1 MEPKRVHTI
10 GKIAT
15 DLAAQDTHA
24 QSPIELERAMH
35 QDYEENIHECIA
47 RGKKEYPGDFYIV
60 VITKKE
66 RLLQNVLRHYYFPRS
81 TCPTPEYDQTV
92 YKYYRADDN
101 HRFLWVV
108 PDKIT
113 CENLRDNAVQ
123 VNELER
129 DLLMFVLD
137 FYDDTLMKIAKKLN
151 GEFLETPLL
160 TAY

>member
-1 MEPKRVHTI
+1 MEPKRIHTV

-35 QDYEENIHECIA
+35 KDYEENVQQCIE
-47 RGKKEYPGDFYIV
+47 RGKKEHPGDFYIV

-66 RLLQNVLRHYYFPRS
+66 RLLQNVLRHYYLHRA

-92 YKYYRADDN
+92 YKYFREHDA
-101 HRFLWVV
+101 HQFLWVV

-113 CENLRDNAVQ
+113 CEMMRDNALQ
-123 VNELER
+123 VPDPER
-129 DLLMFVLD
+129 DLLRFVLD
-137 FYDDTLMKIAKKLN
+137 FYDDTLMKLSKKLN

>member
-1 MEPKRVHTI
+1 MEPKRIHTI

-24 QSPIELERAMH
+24 QSPVELERAMH
-35 QDYEENIHECIA
+35 KDYEENVQQCIE
-47 RGKKEYPGDFYIV
+47 RGKKEHPGDFYIV

-66 RLLQNVLRHYYFPRS
+66 RLLQNVLRHYYLHRA

-92 YKYYRADDN
+92 YKYFREHDA
-101 HRFLWVV
+101 HQFLWVV

-113 CENLRDNAVQ
+113 CEMMRDNALQ
-123 VNELER
+123 VPDPER
-129 DLLMFVLD
+129 DLLRFVLD
-137 FYDDTLMKIAKKLN
+137 FYDDTLMKLSKKLN

>member
-1 MEPKRVHTI
+1 MEPKRIHTV

-35 QDYEENIHECIA
+35 KDYEENIQQCIE
-47 RGKKEYPGDFYIV
+47 RGKKEHPGDFYIV

-66 RLLQNVLRHYYFPRS
+66 RLLQNVLRHYYLHRA

-92 YKYYRADDN
+92 YKYFREHDA
-101 HRFLWVV
+101 HQFLWVV

-113 CENLRDNAVQ
+113 CEMMRDNALQ
-123 VNELER
+123 VPDPER
-129 DLLMFVLD
+129 DLLRFVLD
-137 FYDDTLMKIAKKLN
+137 FYDDTLMKLSKKLN

>member
-1 MEPKRVHTI
+1 MEPKRIHTV

-24 QSPIELERAMH
+24 QSPVELERAMH
-35 QDYEENIHECIA
+35 KDYEENVQQCIE
-47 RGKKEYPGDFYIV
+47 RGKKEHPGDFYIV

-66 RLLQNVLRHYYFPRS
+66 RLLQNVLRHYYLHRA

-92 YKYYRADDN
+92 YKYFREHDA
-101 HRFLWVV
+101 HQFLWVV

-113 CENLRDNAVQ
+113 CEMLRDNALQ
-123 VNELER
+123 IPDLER
-129 DLLMFVLD
+129 DLLRFVLD
-137 FYDDTLMKIAKKLN
+137 FYDDTLMKLSKKLN

>member
-1 MEPKRVHTI
+1 MEPKRIHTV

-35 QDYEENIHECIA
+35 KDYEENIQQCIE
-47 RGKKEYPGDFYIV
+47 RGKKEHPGDFYIV

-66 RLLQNVLRHYYFPRS
+66 RLLQNVLRHYYLHRS

-92 YKYYRADDN
+92 YKYFREHDA
-101 HRFLWVV
+101 HQFLWVV

-113 CENLRDNAVQ
+113 CEMMRDNALQ
-123 VNELER
+123 VPDPER
-129 DLLMFVLD
+129 DLLRFVLD
-137 FYDDTLMKIAKKLN
+137 FYDDTLMKLSKKLN